1 MWQHK
6 QALIS
11 QREAFILLFNI
22 GATSKRAGELEI
34 RDVHADDRRL
44 LTRWS
49 KEHFGRGSDKNTTNI
64 RVEGKHV
71 EFKSSVW
78 EVPETA
84 KCISK

>member
-34 RDVHADDRRL
+34 GDVHADDRRL

-49 KEHFGRGSDKNTTNI
+49 KELSRGSDKKTTNI
-64 RVEGKHV
+64 RVEGKHL
-71 EFKSSVW
+71 ESKSSDW
-78 EVPETA
+78 KVPETA